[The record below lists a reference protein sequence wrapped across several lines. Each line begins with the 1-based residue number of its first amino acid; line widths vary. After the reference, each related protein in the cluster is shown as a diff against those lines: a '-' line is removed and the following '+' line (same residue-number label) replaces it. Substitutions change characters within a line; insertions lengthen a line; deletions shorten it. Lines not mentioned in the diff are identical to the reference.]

1 MSLIS
6 RDEVQA
12 LVSDLNSATY
22 DTAIDTQIPII
33 EEYIVEYCNYCFTKY
48 EDGYR
53 DDYTYFDAAD
63 LTFANSGSTITDNNS
78 EVDFSTEHKFAAGD
92 SFVIKGSRKNDG
104 VYDIKTITDTVIT
117 VGDLYSLVNETTSE
131 DYTVYFFLIDW
142 PKPLK
147 LLAAQMIEYNI
158 LRKYNTDKNVTSE
171 KIGDYSV
178 SFGGVN
184 NAGIYSPYPKEIMD
198 GLTQYKRVG
207 TR

>member
-6 RDEVQA
+6 RDEVKA
-12 LVSDLNSATY
+12 LVSDLNSDTY
-22 DTAIDTQIPII
+22 NTAIDTQIPII
-33 EEYIVEYCNYCFTKY
+33 EAFITDYCNYYFTRW
-48 EDGYR
+48 EDGYK
-53 DDYTYFDAAD
+53 DDLTYFDASN
-63 LTFANSGSTITDNNS
+63 LTFANSGSTITDEDSTVN
-78 EVDFSTEHKFAAGD
+78 FSTDHGLAVGD
-92 SFVIKGSRKNDG
+92 SIYIQGSRKNDG

-117 VGDLYSLVNETTSE
+117 VGDLYSLVNETTSNN
-131 DYTVYFFLIDW
+131 YSVHFFLIDW

-158 LRKYNTDKNVTSE
+158 LRKYNTDKNITAE

-178 SFGGVN
+178 SFGGN
-184 NAGIYSPYPKEIMD
+184 DSNTYTPYPKEIMD